1 MSMSYRIFF
10 FALVVF
16 LSSALL
22 MTLELV
28 AARIVAPYVGVSLY
42 TWTSIIGV
50 ILAGLSLGNWLG
62 GVWAD
67 RGAGERAIGWTLGL
81 ASLTCIGILL
91 LLTIVAPT
99 LQALE
104 LSLLGA
110 SFLYVISLFFVP
122 AILLGIITPLLTTL
136 LLKNQQRP
144 GHIVGMM
151 NALAALGSIVGT
163 FVTGYW
169 WIQYVGTRMIVTST
183 SIILFAMALPFFL
196 KSRAYREL
204 SFVTIAVAAVV
215 SIAFIRDGF
224 ANPCTKESQY
234 FCIRVVNADSDVPV
248 GQAKA
253 LVLDHLIH
261 GINHRSIPEMLVSPY
276 VQAMDEL
283 VAQHFDGR
291 TTSLKYFFAGGGSY
305 THPRAVRAMDVNAE
319 VTVAEVDPW
328 VTHLVRSEMFVDTY
342 GMRIMHMD
350 ARLALQKL
358 TQEKF
363 DVIVGDVFHDVT
375 VPFHLTT
382 SEYVNLV
389 HNRLTDDGIYVLNVV
404 DVYPDSTLVKSIYK
418 TLRLTFKHV
427 HLWLEAVP
435 NQPQRMTY
443 VFSAS
448 DTTEPTSK
456 LVARR
461 GFKRTWR
468 RATDDVLSSGIN
480 MRHLPI
486 LTDDYVPV
494 DRLTFR
500 LIATDLGL

>member
-1 MSMSYRIFF
+1 
-10 FALVVF
+10 
-16 LSSALL
+16 
-22 MTLELV
+22 
-28 AARIVAPYVGVSLY
+28 
-42 TWTSIIGV
+42 
-50 ILAGLSLGNWLG
+50 
-62 GVWAD
+62 
-67 RGAGERAIGWTLGL
+67 
-81 ASLTCIGILL
+81 
-91 LLTIVAPT
+91 
-99 LQALE
+99 
-104 LSLLGA
+104 
-110 SFLYVISLFFVP
+110 
-122 AILLGIITPLLTTL
+122 
-136 LLKNQQRP
+136 
-144 GHIVGMM
+144 
-151 NALAALGSIVGT
+151 
-163 FVTGYW
+163 
-169 WIQYVGTRMIVTST
+169 
-183 SIILFAMALPFFL
+183 
-196 KSRAYREL
+196 
-204 SFVTIAVAAVV
+204 
-215 SIAFIRDGF
+215 
-224 ANPCTKESQY
+224 
-234 FCIRVVNADSDVPV
+234 
-248 GQAKA
+248 
-253 LVLDHLIH
+253 
-261 GINHRSIPEMLVSPY
+261 
-276 VQAMDEL
+276 
-283 VAQHFDGR
+283 
-291 TTSLKYFFAGGGSY
+291 
-305 THPRAVRAMDVNAE
+305 MDVNAE

-350 ARLALQKL
+350 ARLALQQL